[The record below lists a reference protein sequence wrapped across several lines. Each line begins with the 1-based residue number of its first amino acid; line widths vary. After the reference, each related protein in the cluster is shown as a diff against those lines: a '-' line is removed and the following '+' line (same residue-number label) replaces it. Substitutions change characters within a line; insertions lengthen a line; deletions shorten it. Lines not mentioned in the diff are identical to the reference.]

1 MARRLPRRVGKPRP
15 AQLAADAVVVVCL
28 AGLADG
34 AGDAQLPLQLV
45 AGVAEAGVQPRAP
58 GVRPAVGLARAA
70 RDVERAVALGGDLL
84 PRRAAAAVHARAARV
99 LVGARGLVAAGP
111 ARLAEAIG
119 AGLRA
124 HVADA
129 LHLPCAPVR
138 RLARR
143 TRLAEQRACAV
154 SGSILRTHEA
164 LELVCDWLSTID
176 FDLRQLKKLKNP
188 VLH

>member
-1 MARRLPRRVGKPRP
+1 MVG
-15 AQLAADAVVVVCL
+15 L

-34 AGDAQLPLQLV
+34 AGDAQPPLQLV
-45 AGVAEAGVQPRAP
+45 ARVTQAGLQQLAA
-58 GVRPAVGLARAA
+58 GGRPAVGLARPA

-111 ARLAEAIG
+111 ARLAEAVSVR
-119 AGLRA
+119 LRA
-124 HVADA
+124 NITDT
-129 LHLPCAPVR
+129 LHLPGAPVR

-154 SGSILRTHEA
+154 SGSILRTHET
-164 LELVCDWLSTID
+164 LELVCDWLSTKH